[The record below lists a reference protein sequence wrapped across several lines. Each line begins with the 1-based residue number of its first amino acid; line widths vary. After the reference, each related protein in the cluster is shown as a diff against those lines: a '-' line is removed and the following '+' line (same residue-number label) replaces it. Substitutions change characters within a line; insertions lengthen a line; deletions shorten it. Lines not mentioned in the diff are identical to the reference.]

1 MRRGHVRCIT
11 AYETPN
17 AREGLKV
24 VKKLLRHFPNFFCR
38 PVNCRCLWKKNLV
51 KSNADF
57 EQIFVIRPTLD
68 YFLLTLN
75 RSVACKVE
83 CY

>member
-1 MRRGHVRCIT
+1 MRRRHVRCIT

-17 AREGLKV
+17 DREGLKV
-24 VKKLLRHFPNFFCR
+24 VKKLLRYSPNFLCR
-38 PVNCRCLWKKNLV
+38 PMNCQFLWKKNLV
-51 KSNADF
+51 KSHADF
-57 EQIFVIRPTLD
+57 EQIFGIRLTLD